1 MTYKTFSD
9 YLKENFG
16 TKVYKLSLSAG
27 CTCPNRDGTVG
38 WGGCAF
44 CSQEGSG
51 DFATDFESIDLQIDK
66 AKSFVEKKFPKS
78 ISPED
83 RRYIAYFQS
92 FTNTYGDF
100 DKLCSIYNAALE
112 RPEIVAL
119 SVGTRPDCLPQKM
132 VDYLAS
138 LNKKKKVWV
147 ELGLQT
153 IHERTASAMNRCYTL
168 DVFEDAY
175 ARLKKSEIPVVVHVI
190 LGLPG
195 ESRDDMLKTVD
206 YLSKLNPTLDGIK
219 LQLLHV
225 IQGTA
230 LAEMYKKNPFPLPT
244 LEEYCALIG
253 DCLKILP
260 RNTVVHRITGDGAK
274 KNLIAP
280 LWSADKKKVL
290 NTIKNYLEKLE
301 C

>member
-1 MTYKTFSD
+1 MIYKTFSD

-78 ISPED
+78 ISPKD

-100 DKLCSIYNAALE
+100 DKLCSIYTAALE

-168 DVFEDAY
+168 DVFENAY